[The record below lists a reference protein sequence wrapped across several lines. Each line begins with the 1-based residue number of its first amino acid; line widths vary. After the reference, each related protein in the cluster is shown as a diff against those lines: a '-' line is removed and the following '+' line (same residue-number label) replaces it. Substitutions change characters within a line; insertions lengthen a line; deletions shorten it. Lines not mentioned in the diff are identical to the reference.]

1 MGAQPRHMRAG
12 SNATPRTAPRRAL
25 VLAALAVGSVALS
38 LAVCFVVGHVRGG
51 FSSGGW
57 FNRFWFVFLAV
68 ALFDLGAVAMCR
80 DWLAN
85 KPERVYL
92 ILALSI
98 TMLFSW
104 SFSVREP
111 GWDVGIHYRNTVR
124 FADWEGEVESSP
136 SDEILINK
144 SPTEAADDS
153 SLATINAQEEAVDK
167 GVLPDG
173 TPQPAGT
180 IERITTVSGYFVTI
194 EYYLYSL
201 AMTICRFVGLAPS
214 RTLFFVRLA
223 GGVFYSVVTYL
234 GMRKLRHGKML
245 YAAVALLP
253 TAVFL
258 AAELSY
264 SYWMFALCL
273 YGFATLA
280 GMMQGSVEVS
290 PLTLGKMLG
299 ALFVGMLPRVAYFPL
314 MFLCLLV
321 PTEHFSSRRA
331 ARLYRGLLV
340 GTAIV
345 AFAMWLVPRLAAGMG
360 PGDTRGGSN
369 VSPSGQIAYIVSHP
383 LEYAQTFLRF
393 VLPPLTMQDGAPDVE
408 GHNLIGGYL
417 SPEASPGLLT
427 NYGYLPRPHWAF
439 AAVMWVVLLVALL
452 TDRDRDQ
459 RKGLL
464 PGTVSVVLTFGVFL
478 MITTALYFDFT
489 PVGLPEI
496 HGVQRRYL
504 IPLLFPLLVFVGP
517 SRLGVT
523 GDSPRTNM
531 TWYNGAIL
539 GCMAAVLL
547 GSFWVSCVAY
557 IV

>member
-1 MGAQPRHMRAG
+1 MEPKPKHMRGESASPAG
-12 SNATPRTAPRRAL
+12 IPVAARL
-25 VLAALAVGSVALS
+25 LLAAIGSCLVGLAL
-38 LAVCFVVGHVRGG
+38 CFVAAQVRGG
-51 FSSGGW
+51 FSAGGW
-57 FNRFWFVFLAV
+57 LNRFWFVFFAV
-68 ALFDLGAVAMCR
+68 TCFVASGMVVCR
-80 DWLAN
+80 EWLAT

-92 ILALSI
+92 VIVLSI
-98 TMLFSW
+98 TTLFSW

-111 GWDVGIHYRNTVR
+111 AWDVGIHYRNTVR
-124 FADWEGEVESSP
+124 FADWEGEVESTP

-153 SLATINAQEEAVDK
+153 SLATVNAQEEAVDT

-173 TPQPAGT
+173 TAQPAGI

-201 AMTICRFVGLAPS
+201 VMFVSRLLGASPS
-214 RTLFFVRLA
+214 RTLFLVRLA
-223 GGVFYSVVTYL
+223 GGWFYSVVTFL

-245 YAAVALLP
+245 YAALALLP
-253 TAVFL
+253 TSVFL
-258 AAELSY
+258 VADLSY
-264 SYWMFALCL
+264 SYWLFSLCL

-280 GMMQGSVEVS
+280 GMMQGSVEVTPVS
-290 PLTLGKMLG
+290 LGKMLG

-314 MFLCLLV
+314 MFLCLLI
-321 PTEHFSSRRA
+321 PTKRFSSVRA
-331 ARLYRGLLV
+331 ARVYRGLLV
-340 GTAIV
+340 GTAAL
-345 AFAMWLVPRLAAGMG
+345 AFAMWLVPRLLANMG
-360 PGDTRGGSN
+360 PGDTRGGTN
-369 VSPSGQIAYIVSHP
+369 VSPSGQIAYICAHP
-383 LEYAQTFLRF
+383 LDYARTFLRF

-417 SPEASPGLLT
+417 SIEASPGLLT

-439 AAVMWVVLLVALL
+439 AAVLWVVLLVVLL
-452 TDRDRDQ
+452 TDRDRAQ
-459 RKGLL
+459 RMGVAC
-464 PGTVSVVLTFGVFL
+464 GVASVALTFAVFF

-504 IPLLFPLLVFVGP
+504 LPLLFPLLVFVGP
-517 SRLGVT
+517 RRFGVT
-523 GDSPRTNM
+523 GAAPRVNM
-531 TWYNGAIL
+531 GWYNGAVL

-547 GSFWVSCVAY
+547 GSFWLSCVAL